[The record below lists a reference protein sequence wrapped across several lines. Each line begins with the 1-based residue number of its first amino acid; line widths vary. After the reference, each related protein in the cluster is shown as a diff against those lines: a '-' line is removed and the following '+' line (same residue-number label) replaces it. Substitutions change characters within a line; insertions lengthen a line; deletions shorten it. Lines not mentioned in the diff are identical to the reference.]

1 MEQVAFSKSRLL
13 HFLDQLQA
21 ESQDCITVYL
31 TPASLRRQASEL
43 AAQLGAMPEEMKEA
57 LGDKSILRSAERC
70 GSGLAILWSEKGN
83 GLVVLPPF
91 AITEDKVSQG
101 AADTSPLRQLLEKE
115 RIMGIVL
122 VNWGSYAVGVFQG
135 NTLVASKMGTGH
147 IHPRHKKGGRS
158 QKRFARRTEEQKKDF
173 LRRAANRIEETL
185 QGYQL
190 EHLFFGG
197 NRLILKPL
205 LDETAYLRSYAPQ
218 ISPRHLTVRYADR
231 EALLSSLEH
240 ANESLGFRC

>member
-1 MEQVAFSKSRLL
+1 
-13 HFLDQLQA
+13 
-21 ESQDCITVYL
+21 
-31 TPASLRRQASEL
+31 
-43 AAQLGAMPEEMKEA
+43 
-57 LGDKSILRSAERC
+57 
-70 GSGLAILWSEKGN
+70 
-83 GLVVLPPF
+83 
-91 AITEDKVSQG
+91 
-101 AADTSPLRQLLEKE
+101 
-115 RIMGIVL
+115 MGIVL

-135 NTLVASKMGTGH
+135 NRLVASKTGTGH

-205 LDETAYLRSYAPQ
+205 LDETAYLRSHTPQ
-218 ISPRHLTVRYADR
+218 ISPRHLTLRYADR

>member
-1 MEQVAFSKSRLL
+1 
-13 HFLDQLQA
+13 
-21 ESQDCITVYL
+21 
-31 TPASLRRQASEL
+31 
-43 AAQLGAMPEEMKEA
+43 
-57 LGDKSILRSAERC
+57 
-70 GSGLAILWSEKGN
+70 
-83 GLVVLPPF
+83 
-91 AITEDKVSQG
+91 
-101 AADTSPLRQLLEKE
+101 
-115 RIMGIVL
+115 MGVVL

-135 NTLVASKMGTGH
+135 NMLVASKTGTGH

-173 LRRAANRIEETL
+173 LKRVANHIEETL

-205 LDETAYLRSYAPQ
+205 LDETAYLRSHAPQ
-218 ISPRHLTVRYADR
+218 IEPRYLSVRYADR
-231 EALLSSLEH
+231 EALLGSLEH

>member
-1 MEQVAFSKSRLL
+1 MEQVAFSKSSLL
-13 HFLDQLQA
+13 HLLDQFQA
-21 ESQDCITVYL
+21 EPQDCITVYL
-31 TPASLRRQASEL
+31 TPTSLRHQASEL
-43 AAQLGAMPEEMKEA
+43 AAQLRAMPEEIREA
-57 LGDKSILRSAERC
+57 LGDESIMRSAERC
-70 GSGLAILWSEKGN
+70 GSGLVILWSEKRN

-91 AITEDKVSQG
+91 AITEDKVSRG
-101 AADTSPLRQLLEKE
+101 TADTSPLRQLLEKE

-135 NTLVASKMGTGH
+135 HTLVASKTGTGH
-147 IHPRHKKGGRS
+147 IHARHKKGGRS

-205 LDETAYLRSYAPQ
+205 LDETAYLRSYEPQ

-231 EALLSSLEH
+231 EALLNSLEH